1 MQATLKAAHAVFDVS
16 TLTQPEAID
25 VLNAAR
31 ASAAGAAYHTAW
43 LTTVSTAV
51 DQQYPVETADCMPRL
66 P

>member
-1 MQATLKAAHAVFDVS
+1 VQATLEAALAVFDVS
-16 TLTQPEAID
+16 TLTQPGTID
-25 VLNAAR
+25 VLNAAS

-51 DQQYPVETADCMPRL
+51 DQQYPVETSDCIPRL